1 MAETKAKE
9 EGTAAPPEVKKE
21 KAFVAGN
28 VKNQTMEFCIRGRW
42 IRWEPKGKPGSIRE
56 ISKAEAMDHE
66 FRRLA
71 ALYFDVKEASK

>member
-1 MAETKAKE
+1 MADDKLKE
-9 EGTAAPPEVKKE
+9 EGVVAPREAKRERV
-21 KAFVAGN
+21 VMAGN

-42 IRWEPKGKPGSIRE
+42 IRWEPKGRPGSICE
-56 ISKAEAMDHE
+56 ISKAEAADPE